1 MTGIR
6 GDDRNQG
13 GGWSVAVPA
22 LKVYTTWDANDYRRA
37 VSMSDGA
44 SINGTLVPYTNFTI
58 SGHKFAKNRPYIAS
72 LSRSFARINARATS
86 HNYSMIRYAEVL
98 LIAAEASITT
108 NNALARTYINEVSE
122 S

>member
-13 GGWSVAVPA
+13 GGSVAVPA

-44 SINGTLVPYTNFTI
+44 SINGTLVPYTN
-58 SGHKFAKNRPYIAS
+58 SR
-72 LSRSFARINARATS
+72 LSA
-86 HNYSMIRYAEVL
+86 
-98 LIAAEASITT
+98 
-108 NNALARTYINEVSE
+108 
-122 S
+122 